1 MKILRIQKA
10 SKIKQIDYFVK
21 SGIISFENIQFATDE
36 HSMICVFNI
45 LSMSTVN
52 IC

>member
-1 MKILRIQKA
+1 MKIRMLRIQKA
-10 SKIKQIDYFVK
+10 NKIEYFVK
-21 SGIISFENIQFATDE
+21 SGIISFENIQLATEE